1 MKCVYCGETISIGSL
16 EHVLPQ
22 CLGGDFAPKAL
33 QTHHCC
39 KRCNSLLGRYVDRTF
54 RRNWFITNF
63 LAASGHAHLDPETPR
78 PIPLI
83 YLGSTTE
90 FSNEADED
98 VCELWLGPCGEQIL
112 HFRPR
117 DTSDDFWGVAGG
129 DPVRARKEPSV
140 AYVSLTTIEPFWLEV
155 TFRSILE
162 HFKKNKKVRKFLL
175 SEPGDDATRYAMER
189 LGFDFPAVRDS
200 RFELVRN
207 RVFAVGRQG
216 FGKIALNVN
225 FERRFLAKL
234 ALGLGVCS
242 GGDRY
247 VESSYADKLRAV
259 LWRKD
264 DANNSS
270 ELLGYSDMLASASPK
285 ESWQELISFPNAIT
299 LTTALSEQ
307 SFGYHLSLG
316 GQHLAGL
323 QISDDP
329 DLFFAPDGQPASQ
342 SIYVS
347 VPSLNTVVTLPLH
360 EWIAHKTEGYRHP
373 QLASLESIAARSA
386 SLPPKR
392 PEMPDVG
399 SSQE

>member
-1 MKCVYCGETISIGSL
+1 MKCVYCAETISIGSL

-22 CLGGDFAPKAL
+22 CLGGDFAPKEL

-54 RRNWFITNF
+54 RRNWFISNF
-63 LAASGHAHLDPETPR
+63 LAASGHAHLNPKTPR
-78 PIPLI
+78 PVPLV
-83 YLGSTTE
+83 YLCSTTE
-90 FSNEADED
+90 FSSEADQD
-98 VCELWLGPCGEQIL
+98 VCEVWLGPCGEQIL

-155 TFRSILE
+155 TLRSILE

-175 SEPGDDATRYAMER
+175 SEPGDDTTRYAMER
-189 LGFDFPAVRDS
+189 LGFDFPVATDS

-259 LWRKD
+259 LWRRD
-264 DANNSS
+264 EANNSS

-285 ESWQELISFPNAIT
+285 ESWQELISFPKAIT
-299 LTTALSEQ
+299 LTTVLSEQ
-307 SFGYHLSLG
+307 SFSYHLSLG

-329 DLFFAPDGQPASQ
+329 DLFFTADGLPASQ
-342 SIYVS
+342 LIYVS

-360 EWIAHKTEGYRHP
+360 EWIAYKTEGYRHP

-392 PEMPDVG
+392 AEMPDVD